1 MYGSILVQ
9 YSFWENISIGKRWT
23 GTGRMIAL
31 CRKHGIP
38 VPEFSAHP
46 DWFSVRSTKNMYPDV
61 WLLVLGLSGSQVKAL
76 RNADE

>member
-1 MYGSILVQ
+1 MGSLFR
-9 YSFWENISIGKRWT
+9 SFLLTR
-23 GTGRMIAL
+23 
-31 CRKHGIP
+31 
-38 VPEFSAHP
+38 